1 MRLLGHTVLL
11 APLKPT
17 HAVTPGGIHLLPNAH
32 RTWVDADDEAQY
44 RVLAVGPGKWVQPRR
59 KGKHRRFVQP
69 EVKAGD
75 RVLVDLKPGI
85 KETFDDHSG
94 RIIVDAGQCLMVF

>member
-1 MRLLGHTVLL
+1 MNLLGNLVLV

-17 HAVTPGGIHLLPNAH
+17 HAVSPGGIHLLPNAH
-32 RTWVDADDEAQY
+32 RPWCDGDDQGQY
-44 RVLAVGPGKWVQPRR
+44 RVTAVGPGKWVKSRR
-59 KGKHRRFVQP
+59 KGRHRRFVQP
-69 EVKAGD
+69 EVRPGD

-94 RIIVDAGQCLMVF
+94 RIIVDAEQCLMIF

>member
-1 MRLLGHTVLL
+1 MNILANYVLL

-17 HAVTPGGIHLLPNAH
+17 HAVTPGGIHLLPNQH
-32 RTWVDADDEAQY
+32 RTWVDADDQQQY

-59 KGKHRRFVQP
+59 KGRHRRFVQP
-69 EVKAGD
+69 EVKFGD

>member
-1 MRLLGHTVLL
+1 MMLLGNLALL

-17 HAVTPGGIHLLPNAH
+17 HAVSRGGIVLLPNQH
-32 RTWVDADDEAQY
+32 RPWVDGDDQQQY
-44 RVLAVGPGKWVQPRR
+44 RVLAVGPGYWRKPRR
-59 KGKHRRFVQP
+59 KGRHPRFVQP

-94 RIIVDAGQCLMVF
+94 RIIVDAGQCVMVF